1 MRHNEM
7 NSTEFYAHKA
17 QADRVQREIADRKAR
32 EEKKTTANQLKAG
45 FKALQALAEAI
56 RELKQIPSG
65 HLYARVM
72 NYMDINA
79 YEKAISLLCNSGV
92 IRKNGDLLVWN
103 LEA

>member
-1 MRHNEM
+1 MTTTNE
-7 NSTEFYAHKA
+7 
-17 QADRVQREIADRKAR
+17 
-32 EEKKTTANQLKAG
+32 LKAG

-79 YEKAISLLCNSGV
+79 YEKAIGLLCNSGV

>member
-1 MRHNEM
+1 M
-7 NSTEFYAHKA
+7 T
-17 QADRVQREIADRKAR
+17 
-32 EEKKTTANQLKAG
+32 TTAAQLQAG
-45 FKALQALAEAI
+45 LATLRALAEAI

-103 LEA
+103 I

>member
-7 NSTEFYAHKA
+7 SSTEFYAHKA
-17 QADRVQREIADRKAR
+17 QVDRVQREIADRKAR
-32 EEKKTTANQLKAG
+32 EEKNVTTNQLQAG
-45 FKALQALAEAI
+45 FAALQALAEAI

-92 IRKNGDLLVWN
+92 IRQDGDVLKWN
-103 LEA
+103 I

>member
-1 MRHNEM
+1 MTTTNE
-7 NSTEFYAHKA
+7 
-17 QADRVQREIADRKAR
+17 
-32 EEKKTTANQLKAG
+32 LKAG

-65 HLYARVM
+65 LLYARVM

>member
-1 MRHNEM
+1 LQSPSLLILLTARDFPEPTTRSGIETMTTTNE
-7 NSTEFYAHKA
+7 
-17 QADRVQREIADRKAR
+17 
-32 EEKKTTANQLKAG
+32 LKAG

-56 RELKQIPSG
+56 RELKKIPSG

-92 IRKNGDLLVWN
+92 IRKNGDMLVWN